1 MIFSSVQFNV
11 TTPVTIRCR
20 IGDILSVLRPAN
32 TVATPLHQL
41 EEVFTVT
48 GHSHAFINADLQI
61 HLPAV
66 ALVIGTVLPV
76 IHPMLFLFLLG
87 LNHREAVLHTQP
99 VRRSTESVQRFQIAV
114 ILLSGFLVDRVD
126 YEVGMDMH
134 SVCVRSNHDL
144 MVRNFFRQLQCNLMG
159 DLRRQLFAWMEGLDH
174 MIVHPSIRILM
185 ESLGVHE
192 LLQRKLWNAI
202 DTADQLSALV
212 FGFEFLTAVVD
223 HTVQSTNG
231 L

>member
-1 MIFSSVQFNV
+1 MIFSSVEFDV
-11 TTPVTIRCR
+11 TTPVTIRCGV
-20 IGDILSVLRPAN
+20 GDILSVLRPAN
-32 TVATPLHQL
+32 CVAAPLHQL
-41 EEVFTVT
+41 EEVLTVT
-48 GHSHAFINADLQI
+48 GHGHALVNADLQI

-87 LNHREAVLHTQP
+87 FNNRETILLTQL
-99 VRRSTESVQRFQIAV
+99 VRCCPECIQRFQVAV
-114 ILLSGFLVDRVD
+114 ILLSGFTADGVNN
-126 YEVGMDMH
+126 EVGMDMQ
-134 SVCVRSNHDL
+134 SICVRSNHNL
-144 MVRNFFRQLQCNLMG
+144 MARNFFCQLQSNLMS
-159 DLRRQLFAWMEGLDH
+159 DLRCELLAWMERLNH
-174 MIVHPSIRILM
+174 VIVHPTIRILM